1 MSLLATSEISETKS
15 DSAKDKGLWKLRGW
29 AIVFVIL
36 LLRLVLL
43 VVAIAVD
50 VVLALLDSEL
60 QVEELFEMS

>member
-15 DSAKDKGLWKLRGW
+15 DSAKDKGLWKLRRW